1 MGEPLIPNGYVLVAR
16 KTLESGIFSKPPLYL
31 KVWVYLLSHA
41 QHKDFRGLKRG
52 QLRTSIPEMQDALS
66 WKVGYRT
73 EKPTKKQIFTILE
86 WLRNPNEGV
95 HEGNDGGP
103 MIVTTKGTQGMVVTI
118 CNYSFYQTPENYEGN
133 NERNAKG
140 TTKSLRPER
149 QGNNINKNDK
159 NDKND
164 KKNNITSKKSKKRI
178 YSDDDP
184 NKKLAKLLFKLISK
198 NQDIQEPDL
207 DKWANTIRLTI
218 EADKRTGKEVQE
230 MIVWSSQSDFWSGVI
245 LSPTSLRKNF
255 DKMAAQK
262 NKQKKSNRSSTP
274 FVEPE
279 RETNSEVS
287 F

>member
-159 NDKND
+159 NDKNVKNIDVDDD
-164 KKNNITSKKSKKRI
+164 KGVDIYQTYQEVFGVLNPLMSQNLEQWAEDLTPELVNEALIRSGTQGAKKFSYTEVILRNWEKEGVKTVEDIAALDAKREKNNRKPAPAKKAQRES
-178 YSDDDP
+178 
-184 NKKLAKLLFKLISK
+184 N
-198 NQDIQEPDL
+198 
-207 DKWANTIRLTI
+207 
-218 EADKRTGKEVQE
+218 
-230 MIVWSSQSDFWSGVI
+230 SGV
-245 LSPTSLRKNF
+245 
-255 DKMAAQK
+255 
-262 NKQKKSNRSSTP
+262 
-274 FVEPE
+274 
-279 RETNSEVS
+279 S